1 VWNDKEV
8 WRSKTSLNLSVNSKL
23 NRIWNSPTLMTW
35 ASYSTRALSL
45 FVVLPLILKQ
55 FEVAEVAL
63 WYLFASVIALQSI
76 ADLGFKSTF
85 SRIISFAM
93 GGAEGVGIYGGS
105 EIPEQKIGIPN
116 WSLIERIVSTMRM
129 IYERLSIVLTV
140 IMGVLGTWS
149 LMIPVASL
157 EQSSDAWM
165 AWAVLLLVSGYR
177 FYGTIY
183 QNYLEGLNQIALVR
197 RLEAITSVAS
207 IITSITVLILGG
219 GLLELVI
226 ANQLWVVLVVLRNRY
241 LSRYIVEG
249 RFRMF
254 KRLEFD
260 KTLFRDIW
268 SPAWRSGVSGL
279 MSNGLTHLSGILFA
293 QIGSVEMVSAYLLSL
308 KIITQIREISMAPFY
323 SKLPLMAKMRV
334 EGRLD
339 QLISIAQR
347 GMRLSHLVFL
357 SGVMSIYVWSKELL
371 EAIGSNVFF
380 VSNDFWLLLSF
391 AFFIHRFGAM
401 HMQVY
406 LTTNHVISHIADGVS
421 GFIFIVTSLIL
432 IETQGIYS
440 IPYGMLAGYLGFYS
454 WYAAMKSYHSLKMK
468 PLTFDLWV
476 ACPAIII
483 FICFLLL
490 K

>member
-1 VWNDKEV
+1 
-8 WRSKTSLNLSVNSKL
+8 
-23 NRIWNSPTLMTW
+23 MTW

-279 MSNGLTHLSGILFA
+279 MSNGLSQMSGIFFA
-293 QIGSVEMVSAYLLSL
+293 QIGTIEIVTSYLLAL
-308 KIITQIREISMAPFY
+308 KVITQIREISMAPFY
-323 SKLPLMAKMRV
+323 SKIPLMARMRV
-334 EGRLD
+334 EGRMVDL
-339 QLISIAQR
+339 SRVAQN
-347 GMRLSHLVFL
+347 GMILSHLVYTI
-357 SGVMSIYVWSKELL
+357 GVICVAKWST
-371 EAIGSNVFF
+371 
-380 VSNDFWLLLSF
+380 LLLNSIGTDVSF
-391 AFFIHRFGAM
+391 VTNEFWILLSLAIFIHRYGAM

-406 LTTNHVISHIADGVS
+406 TTTNHVISHIADGIS
-421 GFIFIVTSLIL
+421 GSIFIIVTLFFLDSY
-432 IETQGIYS
+432 EIYAF
-440 IPYGMLAGYLGFYS
+440 PLGMLAGYLGFYS
-454 WYAAMKSYHSLKMK
+454 WFSAIVSHKSLSIK
-468 PLTFDLWV
+468 PILNEILV
-476 ACPAIII
+476 LMIIVSMV
-483 FICFLLL
+483 FYMYYYV
-490 K
+490 

>member
-1 VWNDKEV
+1 
-8 WRSKTSLNLSVNSKL
+8 LSVNTSL
-23 NRIWNSPTLMTW
+23 QRIWNSPTLMTW

-55 FEVAEVAL
+55 FEVTEVAL

-76 ADLGFKSTF
+76 GDLGFKSTF

-93 GGAEGVGIYGGS
+93 GGAEDVGIYSGS
-105 EIPEQKIGIPN
+105 EIPEQKRGIPN
-116 WSLIERIVSTMRM
+116 WPLIERIVSTMRT

-149 LMIPVASL
+149 LMIPISSL
-157 EQSSDAWM
+157 DQQSDAWM
-165 AWAVLLLVSGYR
+165 AWVVLLLVSGYR

-197 RLEAITSVAS
+197 RLEAITSIAS

-226 ANQLWVVLVVLRNRY
+226 ANQLWVVLVVIRNQF
-241 LSRYIVEG
+241 LSRHIAGG

-260 KTLFRDIW
+260 KTLFWDIW

-279 MSNGLTHLSGILFA
+279 MSNGLTHLSGILYA

-308 KIITQIREISMAPFY
+308 KIITQVREISMAPFY
-323 SKLPLMAKMRV
+323 SKLPLMARMRV
-334 EGRLD
+334 EGRID
-339 QLISIAQR
+339 QLTTIAQR

-357 SGVMSIYVWSKELL
+357 SGVMSIYIWSTELL

-380 VSNDFWLLLSF
+380 VSDEFWLWFSF
-391 AFFIHRFGAM
+391 AFFVHRFGAM

-406 LTTNHVISHIADGVS
+406 LTTNHVISHIADGIS
-421 GFIFIVTSLIL
+421 GLIFIATSFLL
-432 IETQGIYS
+432 IETQGLYA

-454 WYAAMKSYHSLKMK
+454 WYAAWKSYRSLKMK
-468 PLTFDLWV
+468 PLTFELWV
-476 ACPAIII
+476 ACPSIII
-483 FICFLLL
+483 YMFFLLL
-490 K
+490 N